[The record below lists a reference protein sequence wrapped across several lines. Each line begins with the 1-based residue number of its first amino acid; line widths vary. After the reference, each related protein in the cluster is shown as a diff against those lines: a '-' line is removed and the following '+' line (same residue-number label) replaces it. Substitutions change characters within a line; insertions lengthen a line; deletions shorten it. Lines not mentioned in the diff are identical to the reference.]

1 TSGALALGNGSDTLT
16 FTGGLV
22 HTAGA
27 STLAGN
33 STTSNTDI
41 QLAGLTLASNS
52 DVDTTGSSAGNI
64 LFTSSIATAGFALT
78 LDAGPSGNISLA
90 GNLTGGGA
98 MTVRDGNVQ
107 AYAALTVASLNIQD
121 ATTSVTFNGN
131 VTTTGAI
138 TVASGGSVFQNGT
151 LSAGSTTTITST
163 GSGDLSITSITAPNQ
178 PVTLSAPSGSITQ
191 SSGSIT
197 ASTLEITAFAG
208 IGTAGSPITT
218 APSGMTLAARSTTGG
233 IFVAN
238 TGALIIGSIG
248 TTTGLSLATS
258 GNIIVRTASPLTV
271 NSPVTN
277 SVGGNIVLAAQ
288 GNVAADDLTINAN
301 ISASGGN
308 GSISLYAGDSISVS
322 TGVTIS
328 AVGTGSILAA
338 ASTDYNAG
346 TPQNGYDSPD
356 ALSGVVTM
364 AGTAAIS
371 TVSGS
376 ITLRGDGSV
385 TLTTVSSTDGN
396 IPITAHYAGV
406 GGGLGADA
414 TGAINDET

>member
-1 TSGALALGNGSDTLT
+1 
-16 FTGGLV
+16 
-22 HTAGA
+22 
-27 STLAGN
+27 
-33 STTSNTDI
+33 
-41 QLAGLTLASNS
+41 
-52 DVDTTGSSAGNI
+52 
-64 LFTSSIATAGFALT
+64 
-78 LDAGPSGNISLA
+78 
-90 GNLTGGGA
+90 
-98 MTVRDGNVQ
+98 M
-107 AYAALTVASLNIQD
+107 
-121 ATTSVTFNGN
+121 
-131 VTTTGAI
+131 
-138 TVASGGSVFQNGT
+138 
-151 LSAGSTTTITST
+151 
-163 GSGDLSITSITAPNQ
+163 
-178 PVTLSAPSGSITQ
+178 
-191 SSGSIT
+191 
-197 ASTLEITAFAG
+197 
-208 IGTAGSPITT
+208 
-218 APSGMTLAARSTTGG
+218 
-233 IFVAN
+233 
-238 TGALIIGSIG
+238 
-248 TTTGLSLATS
+248 
-258 GNIIVRTASPLTV
+258 

-396 IPITAHYAGV
+396 ITITANYAGV
-406 GGGLGADA
+406 GTGLGTDA
-414 TGAINDET
+414 IGAINDETPAADGGTTNISTTGTATLSAASGIGATGTADIDTTVGTLSATNTASGDVVVAESNGLIVSAAATNAGNGNIDISTAAGVVTVSGTVTAHGSGDVTLLATGGLLTVNAAVSSATGDITLTGG

>member
-1 TSGALALGNGSDTLT
+1 
-16 FTGGLV
+16 
-22 HTAGA
+22 
-27 STLAGN
+27 
-33 STTSNTDI
+33 
-41 QLAGLTLASNS
+41 
-52 DVDTTGSSAGNI
+52 
-64 LFTSSIATAGFALT
+64 
-78 LDAGPSGNISLA
+78 
-90 GNLTGGGA
+90 
-98 MTVRDGNVQ
+98 
-107 AYAALTVASLNIQD
+107 
-121 ATTSVTFNGN
+121 
-131 VTTTGAI
+131 
-138 TVASGGSVFQNGT
+138 
-151 LSAGSTTTITST
+151 
-163 GSGDLSITSITAPNQ
+163 
-178 PVTLSAPSGSITQ
+178 
-191 SSGSIT
+191 
-197 ASTLEITAFAG
+197 
-208 IGTAGSPITT
+208 
-218 APSGMTLAARSTTGG
+218 MTLAARSTTGG

-248 TTTGLSLATS
+248 STTGLSLATA

-346 TPQNGYDSPD
+346 TPRNGYDSPD

-396 IPITAHYAGV
+396 ITITANYAGV
-406 GGGLGADA
+406 GTGLGTDA
-414 TGAINDET
+414 IGAIADETPAADGGTA